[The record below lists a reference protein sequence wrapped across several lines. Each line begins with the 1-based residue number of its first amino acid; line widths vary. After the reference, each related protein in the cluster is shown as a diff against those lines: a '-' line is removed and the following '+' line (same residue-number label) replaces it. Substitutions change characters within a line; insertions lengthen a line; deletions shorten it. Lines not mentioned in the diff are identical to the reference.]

1 MYKKILPLVISSSML
16 AGHQTMKADINSHT
30 YLEEQKLRVDQQV
43 NDALVVNFLD
53 SAMRQSQVLRDREV
67 HSLSLSELQT
77 IMLDY
82 INSIRKEHKLPPF
95 RLLDLPLAQEHSK
108 YLSES
113 GEDKELDWN
122 DHFDAEGRSIMQRMD
137 ATKLLFTDVGEN
149 IVTVPPGATVRQ
161 LVDAWMGSTM
171 GHREALLSSDYK
183 QVMIGHHPGSNNVVL
198 DFVTL
203 VERKK

>member
-1 MYKKILPLVISSSML
+1 MYKTFLTLILASGLMG
-16 AGHQTMKADINSHT
+16 GHQASNVFCQNKKVLPQSKHL
-30 YLEEQKLRVDQQV
+30 Y
-43 NDALVVNFLD
+43 D
-53 SAMRQSQVLRDREV
+53 SEV
-67 HSLSLSELQT
+67 HSLSLAQLQT

-82 INSIRKEHKLPPF
+82 INSIRKEHKLPPY
-95 RLLDLPLAQEHSK
+95 RMIDLPLAQEHSK

-122 DHFDAEGRSIMQRMD
+122 DHFDAEGRSIFMRME
-137 ATKLLFTDVGEN
+137 ATKILFTDVGEN
-149 IVTVPPGATVRQ
+149 IVTVPPRATVRQ

-171 GHREALLSSDYK
+171 GHREALLSSIYK

-203 VERKK
+203 YEKK